1 MKIDVGTVQQ
11 QLNSENNELSNSMQS
26 TYELLPDIL
35 EFIQD
40 TQLLGMA
47 YNQFK
52 GHMVDV
58 TQSLIKAICCMLESK
73 IGGNTKYLSA
83 LNQYLSGMGKV
94 DLDEL
99 ISKKQNMETSVE
111 NLKGNAVVGAV
122 TAPYTAALGLVINN
136 INNINNKIQKIEGFL
151 AASQGCYQD
160 FSEKYSVAMQG
171 IAAAKALAYN
181 SATST
186 CPNITNADMQ
196 WTQMVNNFYD
206 ERNREI
212 LQEKYGEYIKN
223 NPGKQLNMMIIAEYE
238 RFHGDDAKKYDKLLD
253 PLEEEDEINIKIIT
267 YNADQLYRD
276 MMFKYADKYKIELS
290 DEDGSYFSRSEDKIV
305 LKENQ
310 FRGDKYQTFFHEC
323 GHAIDYNFSKENKI
337 KTYTSAAFVG
347 SNGITLDQ
355 STENDVKNWTQTQ
368 AQKYIDSEY
377 QNLSD
382 AERKNM
388 ANNVTEFVM
397 SKGQTTL
404 TSAEEG
410 ILSDIQVEFANKAQ
424 GRPGALVSDTASG
437 VTDFILLGDSSHL
450 ASGDKEGTYWT
461 YNNGKTRHVPS
472 SEYFAEYY
480 GYNMTNNVKGLNFV
494 SEMYPESKAV
504 IDEMLYK
511 IGNN

>member
-26 TYELLPDIL
+26 TYEVLPGIL
-35 EFIQD
+35 EFIGD
-40 TQLLGMA
+40 KQLLGMA

-58 TQSLIKAICCMLESK
+58 TQSLVKAICCMLESK

-99 ISKKQNMETSVE
+99 MSRKQNMETRVE

-122 TAPYTAALGLVINN
+122 AAPYTAALDLV
-136 INNINNKIQKIEGFL
+136 INNKIQKIEGFL

-223 NPGKQLNMMIIAEYE
+223 NPSKQLNMMIIAEYE

-267 YNADQLYRD
+267 YNASQLYRD
-276 MMFKYADKYKIELS
+276 MMFKYADKYKIVLS
-290 DEDGSYFSRSEDKIV
+290 DEEGSYFSPSKDKIV
-305 LKENQ
+305 LKEDQ
-310 FRGDKYQTFFHEC
+310 LRSDKYHTFFHEC
-323 GHAIDYNFSKENKI
+323 GHAIDYYFSEENKI
-337 KTYTSAAFVG
+337 KTYTSASFVG

-388 ANNVTEFVM
+388 ANNVTEYVM

-404 TSAEEG
+404 TRAEEG

-424 GRPGALVSDTASG
+424 GRSGALVSDTASG
-437 VTDFILLGDSSHL
+437 VTDFILLGDYSHL
-450 ASGDKEGTYWT
+450 ASEDKEGTYWT
-461 YNNGKTRHVPS
+461 YNNGKTRHMPS
-472 SEYFAEYY
+472 CEYFADYY
-480 GYNMTNNVKGLNFV
+480 GYNMTNNVKGLKFV